1 MNERDVLKQSIKVFI
16 IGLIIFS
23 LIGVILKS
31 IAYPLGFALGYVINV
46 IIFNIIIIK
55 TSDLILNIG
64 HSISMIVIMSIIK
77 LLLYALGFLLAIFF
91 KDILSIIGIF
101 FGYMVIKIT
110 INIMGYLTK
119 EVKENE

>member
-46 IIFNIIIIK
+46 IIFNIIIK

-91 KDILSIIGIF
+91 KDILSIIGVF

>member
-46 IIFNIIIIK
+46 IIFNIIIK

-91 KDILSIIGIF
+91 KDILSIIGVF
-101 FGYMVIKIT
+101 FGNKNNDKYYGLF
-110 INIMGYLTK
+110 N
-119 EVKENE
+119 

>member
-46 IIFNIIIIK
+46 MIFNIIIK

-91 KDILSIIGIF
+91 KDILSIIGVF

>member
-31 IAYPLGFALGYVINV
+31 IAYPLGFALGYIINV
-46 IIFNIIIIK
+46 MIFNIIIK

-91 KDILSIIGIF
+91 KDIFSIIGVF

>member
-1 MNERDVLKQSIKVFI
+1 M
-16 IGLIIFS
+16 IIFS

-46 IIFNIIIIK
+46 IIFNIIIK

-91 KDILSIIGIF
+91 KDILSIIGVF

>member
-31 IAYPLGFALGYVINV
+31 IASPLGFALGYVINV
-46 IIFNIIIIK
+46 IIFNIIIK

-91 KDILSIIGIF
+91 KDILSIIGVF